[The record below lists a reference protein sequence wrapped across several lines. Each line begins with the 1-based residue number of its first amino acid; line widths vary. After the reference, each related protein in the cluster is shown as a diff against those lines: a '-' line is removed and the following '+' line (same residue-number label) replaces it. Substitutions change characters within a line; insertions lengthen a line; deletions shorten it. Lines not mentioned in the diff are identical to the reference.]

1 MESPSNFKHFQKKKN
16 VIANVFPKLTTGSDL
31 VRPPTK
37 KHRVR
42 TLIDGKHVKVS
53 QTLVK
58 SSRKPFDHI
67 FPSLLGEMIRKIYPW
82 LKFEII
88 GVFVD
93 TWTADYKYPVP
104 DCENFKFAIQI
115 QLSEKQK
122 TFSKFFIPFME
133 APSNFKHFLKKEN
146 CHSQCISEL
155 NDRLG
160 LR

>member
-1 MESPSNFKHFQKKKN
+1 
-16 VIANVFPKLTTGSDL
+16 
-31 VRPPTK
+31 
-37 KHRVR
+37 
-42 TLIDGKHVKVS
+42 
-53 QTLVK
+53 
-58 SSRKPFDHI
+58 
-67 FPSLLGEMIRKIYPW
+67 MIRKIYPW

-104 DCENFKFAIQI
+104 NCENFKFAIQI

>member
-1 MESPSNFKHFQKKKN
+1 M
-16 VIANVFPKLTTGSDL
+16 

-42 TLIDGKHVKVS
+42 TFIDGKHVKVS

-58 SSRKPFDHI
+58 SSPKHFDHI

-88 GVFVD
+88 GVIVD

-104 DCENFKFAIQI
+104 DCENFKFAIQMK
-115 QLSEKQK
+115 LS
-122 TFSKFFIPFME
+122 
-133 APSNFKHFLKKEN
+133 
-146 CHSQCISEL
+146 
-155 NDRLG
+155 
-160 LR
+160 